1 MSKVD
6 LRLQCGMPCSKLEVS
21 TVQHRTLSGAA
32 YLHQSR
38 LNEVDAETAVNWPT
52 GVDVKAP
59 VAESHLVAL
68 ILRRRDRRRGYVHR
82 RSIREFDVL
91 RLGAGGRLS
100 DQVNPSCLSWSAQT
114 AGRLRTSLVT
124 VTSTG
129 ARPSAIASMMRGE
142 R

>member
-1 MSKVD
+1 MS
-6 LRLQCGMPCSKLEVS
+6 G
-21 TVQHRTLSGAA
+21 
-32 YLHQSR
+32 
-38 LNEVDAETAVNWPT
+38 VDAETPVNWPT
-52 GVDVKAP
+52 GVDVKPP

-68 ILRRRDRRRGYVHR
+68 ILRRRGYVRR